1 MNNHPPDSAVSMKP
15 APASES
21 TIGRD
26 WVERVLPFASVTILF
41 TLLSVSSPYFLTV
54 QNLSSVARQT
64 AVINIIALGMTLI
77 MISGGIDLSVGSV
90 MAFAGIC
97 GTLLL
102 QAHF

>member
-1 MNNHPPDSAVSMKP
+1 MNNHAPDSAVSMKP

-54 QNLSSVARQT
+54 QNRYTGEREHPRSEEHTSELQSLRHLVCR
-64 AVINIIALGMTLI
+64 
-77 MISGGIDLSVGSV
+77 
-90 MAFAGIC
+90 
-97 GTLLL
+97 LLL
-102 QAHF
+102 EKKKASRTLMHLQD